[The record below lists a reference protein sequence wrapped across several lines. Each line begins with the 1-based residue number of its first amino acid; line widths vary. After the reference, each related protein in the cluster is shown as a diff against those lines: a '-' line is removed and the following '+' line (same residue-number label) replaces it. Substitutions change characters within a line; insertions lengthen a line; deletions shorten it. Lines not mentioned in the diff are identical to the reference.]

1 MNRFA
6 VGYPLLTLAISLGA
20 ACAPDNPSVTAPV
33 GSPLAPLARG
43 KPTSAAYTSSDLG
56 ALLGNNSSLANG
68 VNDAGDVVGG
78 FNPFT
83 SAFAILDGVATTL
96 PGELGNAKA
105 ISNGSPKYVV
115 GFAGS
120 TSAPVRWTIVNG
132 APSAPQNLALLSDE
146 VGGTALGVNDAGAAV
161 GVASDTARQSQL
173 AAMWSD
179 AGVRTT
185 VDPPAGR
192 GFVNGEG
199 RDIDNA
205 GHAVFVFFLQ
215 GGNVEDAPARGFLRL
230 ASGNLVE
237 LSPLAG
243 DVTTYANGLSEVQ
256 NNTVYI
262 AGTSRTSQFVFR
274 AVRWTVDVTTGAILA
289 TAVRPENSHALAVS
303 TNGATV
309 GFLEANAARTPR
321 YTAFLW
327 RGNDLLALNPPKGA
341 RNGIAW
347 AVSPSGEFVAGE
359 AAGGL
364 SRTAIL
370 WTILS
375 P

>member
-6 VGYPLLTLAISLGA
+6 IGYPLLPLAISLGA
-20 ACAPDNPSVTAPV
+20 GWAPDNPTVTAPL
-33 GSPLAPLARG
+33 GSALARG
-43 KPTSAAYTSSDLG
+43 NPANASYTSSNLG
-56 ALLGNNSSLANG
+56 ALLGGNSSLANG

-78 FNPFT
+78 FNPFST
-83 SAFAILDGVATTL
+83 AFAILNGVATTL
-96 PGELGNAKA
+96 PGEQGNAEA

-120 TSAPVRWTIVNG
+120 PSAPVRWTIVNG
-132 APSAPQNLALLSDE
+132 APSAPQNLALLSDDE

-161 GVASDTARQSQL
+161 GAAFDTLPGQGRL

-185 VDPPAGR
+185 VERPAGR
-192 GFVNGEG
+192 GFVGGEG
-199 RDIDNA
+199 RDINNV
-205 GHAVFVFFLQ
+205 GLAVFVFFQ
-215 GGNVEDAPARGFLRL
+215 GSDADPARAFLRL

-237 LSPLAG
+237 LLPLAG

-262 AGTSRTSQFVFR
+262 AGTSRTSLFVFR
-274 AVRWTVDVTTGAILA
+274 AVRWTVDVTTGAIIA
-289 TAVRPENSHALAVS
+289 TEVRSENSHALAVS
-303 TNGATV
+303 NDGATV
-309 GFLEANAARTPR
+309 GFLEANAERTPR
-321 YTAFLW
+321 FTAFLW
-327 RGNDLLALNPPKGA
+327 RGNDLLTLTPPRGA
-341 RNGIAW
+341 RDGRAW
-347 AVSPSGEFVAGE
+347 AVSPSGEFVAGD
-359 AAGGL
+359 AASGL
-364 SRTAIL
+364 SRNAIL

>member
-6 VGYPLLTLAISLGA
+6 IGYPILALAISLGA
-20 ACAPDNPSVTAPV
+20 GCAPDEPSVTAPV
-33 GSPLAPLARG
+33 ESVLARG
-43 KPTSAAYTSSDLG
+43 KPGSAAYTSTDVG
-56 ALLGNNSSLANG
+56 ALLGANSSQANG
-68 VNDAGDVVGG
+68 VNDAGDVVGFSSQLSG
-78 FNPFT
+78 
-83 SAFAILDGVATTL
+83 AFAILNGVATTL
-96 PGELGNAKA
+96 PGVSANAKA
-105 ISNGSPKYVV
+105 ISNGSPQYVV
-115 GFAGS
+115 GWAGS
-120 TSAPVRWTIVNG
+120 MSSGPVRWTIVNG
-132 APSAPQNLALLSDE
+132 APSAPENLALLSNE

-161 GVASDTARQSQL
+161 GAAFDTAGLGQR

-185 VDPPAGR
+185 VEPPAGR

-205 GHAVFVFFLQ
+205 GHAVFVFFLA
-215 GGNVEDAPARGFLRL
+215 GSVEEAPARGFLRL

-237 LSPLAG
+237 LLPLAG

-289 TAVRPENSHALAVS
+289 TEVRAENSHALAVS
-303 TNGATV
+303 TDGATA
-309 GFLEANAARTPR
+309 GFLESNAARTPR
-321 YTAFLW
+321 FTAFLW
-327 RGNDLLALNPPKGA
+327 RGNNLLTLNPPKGA
-341 RNGIAW
+341 RDGRAW
-347 AVSPSGEFVAGE
+347 AVSASGEFVAGD
-359 AAGGL
+359 AAVGL

-370 WTILS
+370 WTIIS

>member
-1 MNRFA
+1 MNRFGI
-6 VGYPLLTLAISLGA
+6 GYPLLTLAISLGA
-20 ACAPDNPSVTAPV
+20 GCAPDNPSVTAPV
-33 GSPLAPLARG
+33 GSPLARG
-43 KPTSAAYTSSDLG
+43 NPANASYTSSNLG
-56 ALLGNNSSLANG
+56 ALLGANSSQANG

-78 FNPFT
+78 VNPLST
-83 SAFAILDGVATTL
+83 AFAILDGVATTL
-96 PGELGNAKA
+96 PGEQGNAKA
-105 ISNGSPKYVV
+105 ISNGTPKYVV

-120 TSAPVRWTIVNG
+120 PSAPVRWTIANG

-161 GVASDTARQSQL
+161 GAAFDTLPGQGRL

-185 VDPPAGR
+185 VERPAGR
-192 GFVNGEG
+192 GFVGGEG

-215 GGNVEDAPARGFLRL
+215 GGNLEDAPARGFLRL

-237 LSPLAG
+237 LLPLAG

-262 AGTSRTSQFVFR
+262 AGTSRTSLFVFR
-274 AVRWTVDVTTGAILA
+274 AVRWTVDVTTGAIIA
-289 TAVRPENSHALAVS
+289 TEVRSENSHALAVS
-303 TNGATV
+303 NDGATV
-309 GFLEANAARTPR
+309 GFLEANAERTPR
-321 YTAFLW
+321 FTAFLW
-327 RGNDLLALNPPKGA
+327 RGNDLLTLTPPRGA
-341 RNGIAW
+341 RDGRAW
-347 AVSPSGEFVAGE
+347 AVSPSGEFVAGD
-359 AAGGL
+359 AASGL
-364 SRTAIL
+364 SRNAIL

>member
-6 VGYPLLTLAISLGA
+6 TGYPLLALTISLGA
-20 ACAPDNPSVTAPV
+20 GCAPDDPSVTAPV
-33 GSPLAPLARG
+33 ESVLARG
-43 KPTSAAYTSSDLG
+43 KPASAAYTSSDLG
-56 ALLGNNSSLANG
+56 ALLGANSSQANG
-68 VNDAGDVVGG
+68 VNDASDVVG
-78 FNPFT
+78 FT
-83 SAFAILDGVATTL
+83 SQPSLAAFAILNGVATTL
-96 PGELGNAKA
+96 SGESGNAKA
-105 ISNGSPKYVV
+105 ISNGSPQYVV

-120 TSAPVRWTIVNG
+120 TSAPARWTIVSG
-132 APSAPQNLALLSDE
+132 APSAPEFLALLSNE

-161 GVASDTARQSQL
+161 GTVFDTAGLGHR
-173 AAMWSD
+173 AAMWSG

-185 VDPPAGR
+185 VEPPAGR

-205 GHAVFVFFLQ
+205 GHAVFVFFE
-215 GGNVEDAPARGFLRL
+215 GNADEVSPARGFLRL

-237 LSPLAG
+237 LVPLAG

-274 AVRWTVDVTTGAILA
+274 AVRWTVDVTNGAILA
-289 TAVRPENSHALAVS
+289 TEVRSENSHALGVS
-303 TNGATV
+303 TDGATV
-309 GFLEANAARTPR
+309 GFVETNAARTPR
-321 YTAFLW
+321 FTAFLW
-327 RGNDLLALNPPKGA
+327 RGNNFLALVPPKGA
-341 RNGIAW
+341 RDGRAW
-347 AVSPSGEFVAGE
+347 AVSASGEFVAGD
-359 AAGGL
+359 AAVGL

>member
-6 VGYPLLTLAISLGA
+6 IGYSLLTLAISLGA
-20 ACAPDNPSVTAPV
+20 GCAPDNPSVTAPV
-33 GSPLAPLARG
+33 GSALARG
-43 KPTSAAYTSSDLG
+43 NPANASYTSSNLG
-56 ALLGNNSSLANG
+56 ALLGANSSQANG
-68 VNDAGDVVGG
+68 VNDAGDVVGFSDQASG
-78 FNPFT
+78 
-83 SAFAILDGVATTL
+83 AFAILNGVATTL
-96 PGELGNAKA
+96 PGVSANAKA
-105 ISNGSPKYVV
+105 ISNGSPQYVV
-115 GFAGS
+115 GWAGPG
-120 TSAPVRWTIVNG
+120 PVRWTIVNG
-132 APSAPQNLALLSDE
+132 APSAAENLALLSDE
-146 VGGTALGVNDAGAAV
+146 VSGYALGVNDAGAAV
-161 GVASDTARQSQL
+161 GAAFDTLPGQGRL

-185 VDPPAGR
+185 VERPAGR
-192 GFVNGEG
+192 GFVGGEG

-215 GGNVEDAPARGFLRL
+215 GGNLEDAPARGFLRL

-237 LSPLAG
+237 LLPLAG

-289 TAVRPENSHALAVS
+289 TEVRSENSHALAVS
-303 TNGATV
+303 TDGATV

-321 YTAFLW
+321 FTAFLW
-327 RGNDLLALNPPKGA
+327 RGNNLLALNPPKGA
-341 RNGIAW
+341 RDGRAW
-347 AVSPSGEFVAGE
+347 TVSPSGEFVAGD
-359 AAGGL
+359 AASGL
-364 SRTAIL
+364 SRNAIL